1 MRRREFIA
9 LLGGAAT
16 WPLTARAQQRERMR
30 RVAVLQT
37 LAESD
42 LEGQSWVNALKQG
55 LAALGWTDGLNIR
68 LDVRWAGGEANLI
81 QRFAKELV
89 DLHPDVIVAVAT
101 PSAMAFRRET
111 QTIPI
116 VFTSVTDPVAQ
127 GLVET
132 LVRPGGNITGF
143 TIFEPEIG
151 SKWMQVL
158 KDIAPETTRTAV
170 IFNPDTAPYFRL
182 YMSSI
187 EAAGASF
194 AVKTFEAPVRSRA
207 EIEAAISGLAR
218 EPAGSVI
225 SMADTFTVVHRDLII
240 DLAAQYRLP
249 AVYPFRFEAID
260 GGLISYGTDQA
271 DQYRR
276 AAAYVDRILKGEKP
290 ADMPVQLPVKFEMVI
305 NLKTART
312 LGFAIPNTLLAR
324 ADEVIE

>member
-1 MRRREFIA
+1 MSLI
-9 LLGGAAT
+9 GGAAAS
-16 WPLTARAQQRERMR
+16 WPLATQAQQPNPLR

-37 LAESD
+37 LAEDD

-55 LAALGWTDGLNIR
+55 LAAVGWTDGLNIR

-111 QTIPI
+111 HTIPI

-132 LVRPGGNITGF
+132 LIRPGGNITGF

-187 EAAGASF
+187 EAAGAFF
-194 AVKTFEAPVRSRA
+194 AVKTFEAPVRNRA
-207 EIEAAISGLAR
+207 EIEAVISRLAR

-225 SMADTFTVVHRDLII
+225 SMSDTFTVVHRDLII
-240 DLAAQYRLP
+240 ALAAQYRLP
-249 AVYPFRFEAID
+249 AIYPFRFEAID